1 MGLAERFK
9 EELKSKNIFEKSNIE
24 KNLEKENIQFISKPI
39 NNIVIKPEKEERGN
53 SIGQTINNNIVKA
66 VDNDI
71 YSVPKFEE
79 LETQI
84 ISKIRKTPY
93 WEEYSFDRQKNMVE
107 KYFNSKTKHI
117 KVTNEDK
124 NEFIKSILIL
134 SNNKQEKTGEWN
146 SFPSFSIFLNYSSIK
161 NLST

>member
-39 NNIVIKPEKEERGN
+39 NNIVIKPEKEEREN

-79 LETQI
+79 LETEI

-93 WEEYSFDRQKNMVE
+93 WNEYSIDRQKSMIE

-134 SNNKQEKTGEWN
+134 SNNK
-146 SFPSFSIFLNYSSIK
+146 
-161 NLST
+161 

>member
-24 KNLEKENIQFISKPI
+24 KKLEKENIQFISKPI

-53 SIGQTINNNIVKA
+53 SIGQTINNNIVKT

-79 LETQI
+79 LETEI

-93 WEEYSFDRQKNMVE
+93 WNEYSIDRQKSMIE
-107 KYFNSKTKHI
+107 KYFKIKTKNSN
-117 KVTNEDK
+117 TTQEEK
-124 NEFIKSILIL
+124 NEFIKNIIILT
-134 SNNKQEKTGEWN
+134 NNK
-146 SFPSFSIFLNYSSIK
+146 
-161 NLST
+161 

>member
-24 KNLEKENIQFISKPI
+24 KKLEKENIQFISKPI
-39 NNIVIKPEKEERGN
+39 NNIVIKPEKEERAN

-79 LETQI
+79 LETEI

-93 WEEYSFDRQKNMVE
+93 WNEYSIDRQKSMIE
-107 KYFNSKTKHI
+107 KYFKIKTKNSN
-117 KVTNEDK
+117 TTQEEK

-134 SNNKQEKTGEWN
+134 SNNK
-146 SFPSFSIFLNYSSIK
+146 
-161 NLST
+161 

>member
-53 SIGQTINNNIVKA
+53 SIGQTINNKIVKT

-79 LETQI
+79 LETEI

-93 WEEYSFDRQKNMVE
+93 WNEYSIDRQKNMIE
-107 KYFNSKTKHI
+107 KYFKIKTKHI

-134 SNNKQEKTGEWN
+134 SNNK
-146 SFPSFSIFLNYSSIK
+146 
-161 NLST
+161 

>member
-79 LETQI
+79 LETEI
-84 ISKIRKTPY
+84 IAKIRKTPY
-93 WEEYSFDRQKNMVE
+93 WNEYSIDRQKSMIE
-107 KYFNSKTKHI
+107 KYFKIKTKNSN
-117 KVTNEDK
+117 TTQEEK

-134 SNNKQEKTGEWN
+134 SNNK
-146 SFPSFSIFLNYSSIK
+146 
-161 NLST
+161 

>member
-79 LETQI
+79 LETEI

-93 WEEYSFDRQKNMVE
+93 WNEYSIDRQKNMIE
-107 KYFNSKTKHI
+107 KYFKIKTKHI
-117 KVTNEDK
+117 KVPNEDK

-134 SNNKQEKTGEWN
+134 SNNK
-146 SFPSFSIFLNYSSIK
+146 
-161 NLST
+161 

>member
-9 EELKSKNIFEKSNIE
+9 EELKTKNIFEKSNIE

-53 SIGQTINNNIVKA
+53 SIGQTINNNIVKT

-71 YSVPKFEE
+71 YSVPKFED

-134 SNNKQEKTGEWN
+134 SNNK
-146 SFPSFSIFLNYSSIK
+146 
-161 NLST
+161 

>member
-53 SIGQTINNNIVKA
+53 SIRQTINNNIVKA

-134 SNNKQEKTGEWN
+134 SNNK
-146 SFPSFSIFLNYSSIK
+146 
-161 NLST
+161 

>member
-24 KNLEKENIQFISKPI
+24 KKLEKGNIQFISKPI

-53 SIGQTINNNIVKA
+53 SIRQTINNNIVKA

-79 LETQI
+79 LETEI

-134 SNNKQEKTGEWN
+134 SNNK
-146 SFPSFSIFLNYSSIK
+146 
-161 NLST
+161 

>member
-39 NNIVIKPEKEERGN
+39 NNIVIKPEKEEREN

-79 LETQI
+79 LETEI

-93 WEEYSFDRQKNMVE
+93 WNEYSIDRQKSMIE
-107 KYFNSKTKHI
+107 KYFKIKTKNSN
-117 KVTNEDK
+117 TTQEDK
-124 NEFIKSILIL
+124 NEFIKNIIILT
-134 SNNKQEKTGEWN
+134 NNK
-146 SFPSFSIFLNYSSIK
+146 
-161 NLST
+161 

>member
-71 YSVPKFEE
+71 YSVPKLED

-124 NEFIKSILIL
+124 NEFIKSILFL
-134 SNNKQEKTGEWN
+134 SNNK
-146 SFPSFSIFLNYSSIK
+146 
-161 NLST
+161 

>member
-71 YSVPKFEE
+71 YSVPKLED

-134 SNNKQEKTGEWN
+134 SNNK
-146 SFPSFSIFLNYSSIK
+146 
-161 NLST
+161 

>member
-9 EELKSKNIFEKSNIE
+9 EELKTKNIFEKNNIE

-39 NNIVIKPEKEERGN
+39 NNIVIKPEEEERGN

-79 LETQI
+79 LETEI

-134 SNNKQEKTGEWN
+134 SNNK
-146 SFPSFSIFLNYSSIK
+146 
-161 NLST
+161 

>member
-9 EELKSKNIFEKSNIE
+9 EELKTKNIFEKNNIE

-71 YSVPKFEE
+71 YSVPKYEE
-79 LETQI
+79 LETEI

-134 SNNKQEKTGEWN
+134 SNNK
-146 SFPSFSIFLNYSSIK
+146 
-161 NLST
+161 

>member
-24 KNLEKENIQFISKPI
+24 KNLEKEDIQFISKPI

-79 LETQI
+79 LETEI

-93 WEEYSFDRQKNMVE
+93 WNEYSIDRQKSMIE
-107 KYFNSKTKHI
+107 KYFKIKTKNSN
-117 KVTNEDK
+117 TSQEEK
-124 NEFIKSILIL
+124 NEFIKNIIIL
-134 SNNKQEKTGEWN
+134 SNNK
-146 SFPSFSIFLNYSSIK
+146 
-161 NLST
+161 

>member
-71 YSVPKFEE
+71 YSVPKFED

-134 SNNKQEKTGEWN
+134 SNNK
-146 SFPSFSIFLNYSSIK
+146 
-161 NLST
+161 

>member
-24 KNLEKENIQFISKPI
+24 KNLEKENIQFISKSI
-39 NNIVIKPEKEERGN
+39 NNIVIKPEKEEREN

-71 YSVPKFEE
+71 YSVPKFED

-134 SNNKQEKTGEWN
+134 SNNK
-146 SFPSFSIFLNYSSIK
+146 
-161 NLST
+161 

>member
-39 NNIVIKPEKEERGN
+39 NNIVIKQEKEERGN

-79 LETQI
+79 LETEI

-93 WEEYSFDRQKNMVE
+93 WNEYSIDRQKSMIE
-107 KYFNSKTKHI
+107 KYFKIKTKNSN
-117 KVTNEDK
+117 TSQEEK
-124 NEFIKSILIL
+124 NEFIKNIIIL
-134 SNNKQEKTGEWN
+134 SNNK
-146 SFPSFSIFLNYSSIK
+146 
-161 NLST
+161 

>member
-9 EELKSKNIFEKSNIE
+9 EELKSKNIFEKSNIV

-79 LETQI
+79 LETEI

-93 WEEYSFDRQKNMVE
+93 WNEYSIDRQKSMIE
-107 KYFNSKTKHI
+107 KYFKIKTKNSN
-117 KVTNEDK
+117 TSQEEK
-124 NEFIKSILIL
+124 NEFIKNIIILT
-134 SNNKQEKTGEWN
+134 NNK
-146 SFPSFSIFLNYSSIK
+146 
-161 NLST
+161 

>member
-39 NNIVIKPEKEERGN
+39 NNIVIRPEKEERGN
-53 SIGQTINNNIVKA
+53 SIGQTINNNNIVKA

-79 LETQI
+79 LETEI

-93 WEEYSFDRQKNMVE
+93 WNEYSIDRQKSMIE
-107 KYFNSKTKHI
+107 KYFKIKTKNSN
-117 KVTNEDK
+117 TSQEEK
-124 NEFIKSILIL
+124 NEFIKNIIILT
-134 SNNKQEKTGEWN
+134 NNK
-146 SFPSFSIFLNYSSIK
+146 
-161 NLST
+161 

>member
-39 NNIVIKPEKEERGN
+39 NNIVIKPEKEGRGN

-79 LETQI
+79 LETEI

-93 WEEYSFDRQKNMVE
+93 WNEYSIDRQKSMIE
-107 KYFNSKTKHI
+107 KYFKIKTKNSN
-117 KVTNEDK
+117 TTQEEK
-124 NEFIKSILIL
+124 NEFIKNIIILT
-134 SNNKQEKTGEWN
+134 NDK
-146 SFPSFSIFLNYSSIK
+146 
-161 NLST
+161 

>member
-79 LETQI
+79 LETEI

-93 WEEYSFDRQKNMVE
+93 WNEYSIDRQKSMIE
-107 KYFNSKTKHI
+107 KYFKIKTKNSN
-117 KVTNEDK
+117 TTREEK

-134 SNNKQEKTGEWN
+134 SNNK
-146 SFPSFSIFLNYSSIK
+146 
-161 NLST
+161 

>member
-71 YSVPKFEE
+71 CSVPKFEE
-79 LETQI
+79 LETEI

-93 WEEYSFDRQKNMVE
+93 WNEYSIDRQKSMIE

-134 SNNKQEKTGEWN
+134 SNNK
-146 SFPSFSIFLNYSSIK
+146 
-161 NLST
+161 

>member
-9 EELKSKNIFEKSNIE
+9 EELKTKNIFEKNNIE

-53 SIGQTINNNIVKA
+53 SIGQTINNNIVKT

-107 KYFNSKTKHI
+107 KYFKIKTKNSN
-117 KVTNEDK
+117 TTQEEK

-134 SNNKQEKTGEWN
+134 SNNK
-146 SFPSFSIFLNYSSIK
+146 
-161 NLST
+161 

>member
-53 SIGQTINNNIVKA
+53 SIGQTINNNIVKT

-79 LETQI
+79 LETEI

-93 WEEYSFDRQKNMVE
+93 WNEYSIDRQKSMIE
-107 KYFNSKTKHI
+107 KYFKSKTKHI

-134 SNNKQEKTGEWN
+134 SNNK
-146 SFPSFSIFLNYSSIK
+146 
-161 NLST
+161 

>member
-79 LETQI
+79 LETEI

-93 WEEYSFDRQKNMVE
+93 WNEYPIDRQKSMIE
-107 KYFNSKTKHI
+107 KYFKIKTKNSN
-117 KVTNEDK
+117 TTQEEK
-124 NEFIKSILIL
+124 NEFIKNILIL
-134 SNNKQEKTGEWN
+134 SNNK
-146 SFPSFSIFLNYSSIK
+146 
-161 NLST
+161 

>member
-39 NNIVIKPEKEERGN
+39 NNIVIKPEKEEMGN
-53 SIGQTINNNIVKA
+53 SIGQTINNNIVKT

-79 LETQI
+79 LETEI

-93 WEEYSFDRQKNMVE
+93 WEEYSFDRQKSMIE
-107 KYFNSKTKHI
+107 KYFKIKTKNSN
-117 KVTNEDK
+117 TTQEEK
-124 NEFIKSILIL
+124 NEFIKNIIILT
-134 SNNKQEKTGEWN
+134 NNK
-146 SFPSFSIFLNYSSIK
+146 
-161 NLST
+161 

>member
-39 NNIVIKPEKEERGN
+39 NNIVIKQEKEERGN
-53 SIGQTINNNIVKA
+53 SIGQTINNNIVKT

-79 LETQI
+79 LETEI

-93 WEEYSFDRQKNMVE
+93 WNEYSIDRQKSMIE
-107 KYFNSKTKHI
+107 KYFKIKTKNSN
-117 KVTNEDK
+117 TTQEDK
-124 NEFIKSILIL
+124 NEFIKNIIIL
-134 SNNKQEKTGEWN
+134 SNNK
-146 SFPSFSIFLNYSSIK
+146 
-161 NLST
+161 

>member
-9 EELKSKNIFEKSNIE
+9 EELKTKNIFEKSNIE

-134 SNNKQEKTGEWN
+134 SNNK
-146 SFPSFSIFLNYSSIK
+146 
-161 NLST
+161 

>member
-79 LETQI
+79 LETEI

-93 WEEYSFDRQKNMVE
+93 WNEYSIDRQKNMIE
-107 KYFNSKTKHI
+107 KYFKIKTKHI

-134 SNNKQEKTGEWN
+134 SNNK
-146 SFPSFSIFLNYSSIK
+146 
-161 NLST
+161 

>member
-9 EELKSKNIFEKSNIE
+9 EELKSKNIFEKSNIV

-79 LETQI
+79 LETEI

-93 WEEYSFDRQKNMVE
+93 WNEYSIDRQKSMIE
-107 KYFNSKTKHI
+107 KYFKIKTKNSN
-117 KVTNEDK
+117 TTQEEK
-124 NEFIKSILIL
+124 NEFIKNIIILT
-134 SNNKQEKTGEWN
+134 NNK
-146 SFPSFSIFLNYSSIK
+146 
-161 NLST
+161 

>member
-53 SIGQTINNNIVKA
+53 SIGQTINNNIVKT

-79 LETQI
+79 LETEI

-93 WEEYSFDRQKNMVE
+93 WNEYSIDRQKSMIE
-107 KYFNSKTKHI
+107 KYFKIKTKNSN
-117 KVTNEDK
+117 TTQEDK

-134 SNNKQEKTGEWN
+134 SNNK
-146 SFPSFSIFLNYSSIK
+146 
-161 NLST
+161 

>member
-93 WEEYSFDRQKNMVE
+93 WEEYSIDRQKSMIE
-107 KYFNSKTKHI
+107 KYFKIKTKNSN
-117 KVTNEDK
+117 TSQEEK
-124 NEFIKSILIL
+124 NEFIKNIIILT
-134 SNNKQEKTGEWN
+134 NNK
-146 SFPSFSIFLNYSSIK
+146 
-161 NLST
+161 

>member
-79 LETQI
+79 LETEI

-93 WEEYSFDRQKNMVE
+93 WNEYSIDRQKNMIE
-107 KYFNSKTKHI
+107 KYFKIKTKHI
-117 KVTNEDK
+117 KITNEDK

-134 SNNKQEKTGEWN
+134 SNNK
-146 SFPSFSIFLNYSSIK
+146 
-161 NLST
+161 

>member
-39 NNIVIKPEKEERGN
+39 LTSE
-53 SIGQTINNNIVKA
+53 INES
-66 VDNDI
+66 
-71 YSVPKFEE
+71 YTEPKFED

-134 SNNKQEKTGEWN
+134 SNNK
-146 SFPSFSIFLNYSSIK
+146 
-161 NLST
+161 

>member
-79 LETQI
+79 LETEI

-93 WEEYSFDRQKNMVE
+93 WNEYSIDRQKTMIE
-107 KYFNSKTKHI
+107 KYFKTTTKHI

-134 SNNKQEKTGEWN
+134 SNNK
-146 SFPSFSIFLNYSSIK
+146 
-161 NLST
+161 

>member
-9 EELKSKNIFEKSNIE
+9 EELKSKNIFENSNIE

-53 SIGQTINNNIVKA
+53 SIGQTINNNIVKT

-79 LETQI
+79 LETEI

-93 WEEYSFDRQKNMVE
+93 WNEYSIDRQKNMIE
-107 KYFNSKTKHI
+107 KYFKIKTKHI

-134 SNNKQEKTGEWN
+134 SNNK
-146 SFPSFSIFLNYSSIK
+146 
-161 NLST
+161 

>member
-9 EELKSKNIFEKSNIE
+9 EELKTKNIFEKNNIE

-53 SIGQTINNNIVKA
+53 SIGQTINNNIVKT

-71 YSVPKFEE
+71 YSVPKFED

-134 SNNKQEKTGEWN
+134 SNNK
-146 SFPSFSIFLNYSSIK
+146 
-161 NLST
+161 

>member
-53 SIGQTINNNIVKA
+53 SIGQTINNNIVKT

-79 LETQI
+79 LETEI

-93 WEEYSFDRQKNMVE
+93 WNEYSIDRQKSMIE
-107 KYFNSKTKHI
+107 KYFKIKTKNSN
-117 KVTNEDK
+117 TTQEEK
-124 NEFIKSILIL
+124 NEFIKNIIILT
-134 SNNKQEKTGEWN
+134 NNK
-146 SFPSFSIFLNYSSIK
+146 
-161 NLST
+161 